1 MIKCIFWRLKL
12 KASIYFDNIN
22 LKQKVYLY
30 LIPILISIIYFMNA
44 SYEIKNTSVNNVKYK
59 KQRTQLE
66 LIEYFEKIIKQ
77 NKLILNSII
86 FDTNI
91 NLKISGNINSLVK
104 FIDITYTE
112 YKILSYDI
120 KLQNKKLYLYIKYD
134 VKQNIYIKKNNELK
148 YNLRNPFKKVKN
160 KQEKLS
166 LAIIGEYV
174 LINHKWYQKGDI
186 YKNKKIINI
195 YKNKIEL
202 KDKNEIYIMRIF
214 DEK

>member
-1 MIKCIFWRLKL
+1 
-12 KASIYFDNIN
+12 
-22 LKQKVYLY
+22 
-30 LIPILISIIYFMNA
+30 MNA